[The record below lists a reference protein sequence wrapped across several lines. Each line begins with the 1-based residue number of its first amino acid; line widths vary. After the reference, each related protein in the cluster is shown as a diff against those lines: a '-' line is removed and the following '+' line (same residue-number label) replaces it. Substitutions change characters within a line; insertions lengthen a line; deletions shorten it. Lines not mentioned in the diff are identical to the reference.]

1 MYYLETGKE
10 PEKISKQEKLET
22 ILKHIEMEES
32 LKKEDIAIKEMRK
45 HIAWYVKGLKDSS
58 KIRDA
63 VNKIETKKE
72 MEECITEYFKN
83 I

>member
-1 MYYLETGKE
+1 M
-10 PEKISKQEKLET
+10 
-22 ILKHIEMEES
+22 S